1 MQIWHYQFLNIAW
14 FGHFLKYLQ
23 WWRYVFFEA
32 ILDSC
37 LYFHSRLNLLRG
49 LLFPVWS
56 FNGWNSLFGDYKVP
70 ILGIWSLW
78 QDILLLVN
86 LLYFDGTRVRVKI
99 NCLSGSWIHIETI
112 FFFNLCKVHDIRSP
126 WGQCIDQNFEISTIP
141 FHFERFQL
149 VLLSLRFLHLLISL
163 QLQ

>member
-23 WWRYVFFEA
+23 WWRCAFFEA

-49 LLFPVWS
+49 LLFPIWS

-112 FFFNLCKVHDIRSP
+112 L
-126 WGQCIDQNFEISTIP
+126 
-141 FHFERFQL
+141 
-149 VLLSLRFLHLLISL
+149 LLISTKYMTSGHHRVNVL
-163 QLQ
+163 IRISKYRPFLFILNDFNLFS